1 MDGESGES
9 TERETDVVGSGKGR
23 ESCGRI
29 RKRRVGVRETGMRLK
44 KRKTVLLGFLS

>member
-9 TERETDVVGSGKGR
+9 TERDR
-23 ESCGRI
+23 ERYGRI

-44 KRKTVLLGFLS
+44 KRKTVSFVRFSIVN